1 MKPRQQLAELYPDF
15 LDAETDPALE
25 HLVRDLDAAYSASEP
40 PEWLA
45 TSSMMN
51 SELAGQTRES
61 RTTAARWFSLTRRVW
76 QPARAVAAA
85 LLALVVLASGG
96 YATAPHLMQ
105 MMQRTLPKNDPA
117 ASYVA
122 EHALGQELHRS
133 QTIGDITVTL
143 DRVYAD
149 ANRIIVFYGIT
160 ARDLRGSDGHWHAG
174 DIELTDTAG
183 RTYRMHSLMEQSD
196 PVSMGS
202 TLGVI
207 SFDPVAFPIDT
218 GDVTFRMTVPG
229 VGAFRDTVTSFSNG
243 QAIPDDQIVRVPGP
257 WIFDF
262 TVPVFPGRIAEINK
276 TDTANGIAVQLDR
289 VVITPSAA
297 RVYFHFPAY
306 ADPPIPGAG
315 AVMRLT
321 TNGWSSDWGW
331 LHWLPW
337 LPQSPRG
344 AWLTEDN
351 TYAFD
356 FPMPPYDKRGP
367 WKLTFKEFQFGTPGI
382 GSGQQQWKGPWV
394 FRFMIP

>member
-1 MKPRQQLAELYPDF
+1 MKPRQQLAELYPD
-15 LDAETDPALE
+15 LLGAETDPALE
-25 HLVRDLDAAYSASEP
+25 HLVRDLDAVYSASEP

-51 SELAGQTRES
+51 SEPTGKTRES
-61 RTTAARWFSLTRRVW
+61 RTTAERWFSLTRRVW
-76 QPARAVAAA
+76 RPARVVAAP
-85 LLALVVLASGG
+85 LLALIVLASGG

-105 MMQRTLPKNDPA
+105 MMQRTLSTNDPA

-122 EHALGQELHRS
+122 EHALGQALHRS
-133 QTIGDITVTL
+133 QTIDDITVTL

-149 ANRIIVFYGIT
+149 ANRIIIFYEIT
-160 ARDLRGSDGHWHAG
+160 VREMRGSDGRWHAG

-183 RTYRMHSLMEQSD
+183 RTYRMLFLQEQSD
-196 PVSMGS
+196 PESMGS
-202 TLGVI
+202 TVGEI
-207 SFDPVAFPIDT
+207 SFDPGALPVDT
-218 GDVTFRMTVPG
+218 GNVTFRMTVPG
-229 VGAFRDTVTSFSNG
+229 VGAFRDTVRSFSNG
-243 QAIPDDQIVRVPGP
+243 QAIPGDQIVRVPGP
-257 WIFDF
+257 WTFDF
-262 TVPVFPGRIAEINK
+262 TVPVIPGRTAEINK

-289 VVITPSAA
+289 MVITPSAA

-306 ADPPIPGAG
+306 ADPPTPGAG

-344 AWLTEDN
+344 AWLTEDD

-367 WKLTFKEFQFGTPGI
+367 WKLTFKEFQFSTPGT
-382 GSGQQQWKGPWV
+382 GGGQQWKGPWV
-394 FRFMIP
+394 FRFTIP